1 MLLVAPVVRT
11 CTTFVFDES
20 IVNVLEETP
29 DQTTIM
35 RLTAGGIT
43 VILLVSATRRIRES
57 GLVSSVTE
65 ECDITSVC
73 KDGILMLDIRLQLL
87 MSNVVNELNI
97 DGIEDIFVDA
107 TLSVKSP
114 VLYVVGICEMFVQ
127 LLTSNVSRLLNFVP
141 GGKRDRFVILD
152 LTDKILDKVDSYVM
166 SSVLDKPFSAGF
178 VLKSMIVTSSPI
190 ISTPVVEFWNNNK
203 LYCRYCKC

>member
-1 MLLVAPVVRT
+1 MTPLIDVMLLVAPVVRT
-11 CTTFVFDES
+11 CTTFVFDELM
-20 IVNVLEETP
+20 VNVLEDTP
-29 DQTTIM
+29 DQTTIIK
-35 RLTAGGIT
+35 LAAGGIT

-87 MSNVVNELNI
+87 MSNVVNESNT

-107 TLSVKSP
+107 TLRVKSP
-114 VLYVVGICEMFVQ
+114 VLYVVGICEMLVQ

-141 GGKRDRFVILD
+141 GGKADRFVILD
-152 LTDKILDKVDSYVM
+152 LIDKILDKVDSYVL
-166 SSVLDKPFSAGF
+166 SSLLDKPFSAGF
-178 VLKSMIVTSSPI
+178 VL
-190 ISTPVVEFWNNNK
+190 
-203 LYCRYCKC
+203 